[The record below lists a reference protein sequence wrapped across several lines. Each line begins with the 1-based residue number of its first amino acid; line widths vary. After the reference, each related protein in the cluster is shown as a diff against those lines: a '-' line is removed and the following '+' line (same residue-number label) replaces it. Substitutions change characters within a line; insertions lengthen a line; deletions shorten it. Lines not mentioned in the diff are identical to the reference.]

1 MFIIWIKIIS
11 LVLAVDVRIFFH
23 FVGKFKMSC
32 LLRVNKVRSI
42 WTIFLTEQWR
52 QLLLTQSLLSLFGTA
67 FKCIIYNWRQNQ
79 NSRDKMGGG
88 GCKTT
93 ICRRIHTF
101 IAIDTI
107 DSRNY
112 IHCMWFG
119 ECIDVGSKYSLYK
132 ILV

>member
-1 MFIIWIKIIS
+1 MLIIWIKIIS

-23 FVGKFKMSC
+23 FVDKFKMSC
-32 LLRVNKVRSI
+32 LLKVNKVRSI
-42 WTIFLTEQWR
+42 WTSFLTKQWR
-52 QLLLTQSLLSLFGTA
+52 QLLLTQSLLSLFWH
-67 FKCIIYNWRQNQ
+67 CLYNWRQNQ
-79 NSRDKMGGG
+79 NSRDKMRGG

-93 ICRRIHTF
+93 LCRRMQTF